1 MEFLLGISLFLN
13 IFILFAVGCLVNSLQ
28 EEKKDILN
36 RLMAKDYHEYA
47 VFEANKEVRTEHKPL
62 IEDEQES
69 YQVI

>member
-13 IFILFAVGCLVNSLQ
+13 IFILFAVGCLINSLQ

-47 VFEANKEVRTEHKPL
+47 VFEERKEVKPL
-62 IEDEQES
+62 IQEEQES

>member
-47 VFEANKEVRTEHKPL
+47 VFEASKEEPKPL
-62 IEDEQES
+62 IEEEQES